1 MFVGKSNGGEK
12 VKILLVM
19 LLAFDLMYITYV
31 LSKEWKKA
39 PTAKDI
45 IVWGILLAINV
56 IIDNIAF

>member
-1 MFVGKSNGGEK
+1 M
-12 VKILLVM
+12 KILLVM

-56 IIDNIAF
+56 IIDDIAF

>member
-1 MFVGKSNGGEK
+1 M
-12 VKILLVM
+12 KIILVM

-45 IVWGILLAINV
+45 IVWGMLLAINV

>member
-1 MFVGKSNGGEK
+1 M
-12 VKILLVM
+12 KILLVM

-31 LSKEWKKA
+31 LSKEWKEA

>member
-1 MFVGKSNGGEK
+1 

-39 PTAKDI
+39 RTVKDI

>member
-1 MFVGKSNGGEK
+1 M
-12 VKILLVM
+12 KIVLVM

-31 LSKEWKKA
+31 LSKEWKKP
-39 PTAKDI
+39 PTVKDI